1 MLLSAIEVR
10 ILGALIEKKHTTPE
24 YYPMSLNAI
33 SNACNQKSNR
43 DPVTEY
49 SEEQI
54 EKCIEQLR
62 EKRLV
67 IRVTGAGIKVPK
79 YRELLTEQ
87 LSVSLPEEAVLC
99 ILMLRGAQTSGEIK
113 NRCERIYDF
122 IDLTAVEETV
132 AKLSSREDP
141 LCSVVPGT
149 RRRGLKYLH
158 LFYGQPEIQKNE
170 DSIEVAFKPLI
181 EDEVRLLRLEV
192 ETLKEEIARIK
203 QELGME

>member
-10 ILGALIEKKHTTPE
+10 ILGSLIEKKHTTPE

-33 SNACNQKSNR
+33 TNACNQKSNR

-49 SEEQI
+49 SEDQI

-87 LSVSLPEEAVLC
+87 LSVLLPEEAVIC
-99 ILMLRGAQTSGEIK
+99 VLMLRGAQTSGEIK

-122 IDLTAVEETV
+122 NDLTAVEESV
-132 AKLSSREDP
+132 AKLTSREDP

-149 RRRGLKYLH
+149 RGRGLKYMH
-158 LFYGQPEIQKNE
+158 LFYGQPEIQKSE
-170 DSIEVAFKPLI
+170 DAFEVAYKPLI

-192 ETLKEEIARIK
+192 ETLKEEIAGIK
-203 QELGME
+203 RELGIG

>member
-33 SNACNQKSNR
+33 TNACNQKSNR

-49 SEEQI
+49 SEDQI

-122 IDLTAVEETV
+122 NDLTAVEETV
-132 AKLSSREDP
+132 AKLFSREDP
-141 LCSVVPGT
+141 LCSVLPGT
-149 RRRGLKYLH
+149 RGRGLKYLH

-170 DSIEVAFKPLI
+170 DSMDIGFRPLI

>member
-49 SEEQI
+49 SEDQI

-149 RRRGLKYLH
+149 RGRGLKYLH

-170 DSIEVAFKPLI
+170 DSMDIGFRPLI

>member
-33 SNACNQKSNR
+33 TNACNQKSNR

-49 SEEQI
+49 SEDQI

-122 IDLTAVEETV
+122 NDLTAVEETV

-149 RRRGLKYLH
+149 RGRGLKYLH

-170 DSIEVAFKPLI
+170 DSMDIGFRPLI

>member
-10 ILGALIEKKHTTPE
+10 ILGSLIEKKHTTPE

-33 SNACNQKSNR
+33 TNACNQKSNR

-49 SEEQI
+49 SEDQI

-87 LSVSLPEEAVLC
+87 LSVSLPEEAVIC
-99 ILMLRGAQTSGEIK
+99 VLMLRGAQTSGEIK
-113 NRCERIYDF
+113 NRCERIYNF
-122 IDLTAVEETV
+122 NDLTAVEESV
-132 AKLSSREDP
+132 AKLTSREDP

-149 RRRGLKYLH
+149 RGRGLKYMH
-158 LFYGQPEIQKNE
+158 LFYGQPEIQKSE
-170 DSIEVAFKPLI
+170 DAFEVTYKPLI

-192 ETLKEEIARIK
+192 ETLKEEIAGIK
-203 QELGME
+203 RELGIG

>member
-49 SEEQI
+49 SEDQI

-122 IDLTAVEETV
+122 NDLTAVEETV

-149 RRRGLKYLH
+149 RGRGLKYLH

-170 DSIEVAFKPLI
+170 DSMDIGFRPLI

>member
-49 SEEQI
+49 SEDQI

-149 RRRGLKYLH
+149 RGRGLKYLH

-170 DSIEVAFKPLI
+170 DSMGIGFRPLI